1 MNIDG
6 VTLIKSFDFFTSS
19 QRVNVTESLM
29 FDTFK
34 VFFGKEFVV
43 SHPSSFFHIPH
54 SQKILSLFTAP
65 QM

>member
-34 VFFGKEFVV
+34 VFFVKEFVF
-43 SHPSSFFHIPH
+43 SHPLSFFHIPH
-54 SQKILSLFTAP
+54 SQVILSLFTAS